1 MTTML
6 TPGYAPL
13 EQYGQ
18 HARFGVFTDIYAL
31 GATTYQLL
39 TGQVPIQAT
48 DRAAGVELAA
58 PRRLNSSISRQV
70 SDAVMWAMEMRIDKR
85 PQNASD
91 FVQAMR
97 GARSASSNGSTKG
110 STATPQAA
118 PNPYQ
123 ARIDQLLAELESVP
137 GCASGSCTRI
147 YPARDSEQ
155 S

>member
-58 PRRLNSSISRQV
+58 PRRLNSRISRQV
-70 SDAVMWAMEMRIDKR
+70 SDAVLWAMEMRVDKR
-85 PQNASD
+85 PPTASD

-97 GARSASSNGSTKG
+97 GARSAFFEWEQEGRRQRILKPRQTLIRGESINFSLSL
-110 STATPQAA
+110 SLSRAA
-118 PNPYQ
+118 PPV
-123 ARIDQLLAELESVP
+123 SV
-137 GCASGSCTRI
+137 GTI
-147 YPARDSEQ
+147 
-155 S
+155 